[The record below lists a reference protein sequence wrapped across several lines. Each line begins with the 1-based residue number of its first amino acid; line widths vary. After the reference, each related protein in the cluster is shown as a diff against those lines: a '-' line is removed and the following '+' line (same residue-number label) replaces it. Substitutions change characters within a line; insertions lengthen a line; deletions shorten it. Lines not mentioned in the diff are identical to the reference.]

1 MRRPASLRLLIATVL
16 GLGLSLGAPTLAS
29 ASPARDVP
37 AQVVASPAKPAPA
50 AAHDSSSYA
59 QREQRDHQ
67 VASYKGGSTIVI
79 GASGAALI
87 VMLLVLVLVI

>member
-1 MRRPASLRLLIATVL
+1 MSRPASLGLLIATVL
-16 GLGLSLGAPTLAS
+16 GLGLSLGAPALAS
-29 ASPARDVP
+29 AAPARDVP
-37 AQVVASPAKPAPA
+37 AQVVASPAQPAPA
-50 AAHDSSSYA
+50 AAHESSSYA
-59 QREQRDHQ
+59 QRERRDHQ